1 MEDACLF
8 AIGGISF
15 FGAFAAE
22 KEKENGNLQ
31 EKEQG
36 KKKHC
41 QYASAP
47 FLKVGVRKRGV
58 TRNFG
63 AGFFDKKEMRQSAP
77 FGRT

>member
-1 MEDACLF
+1 MLSAEFPFSGL
-8 AIGGISF
+8 
-15 FGAFAAE
+15 FAAE

-41 QYASAP
+41 QCTSA
-47 FLKVGVRKRGV
+47 GVRKRGV
-58 TRNFG
+58 TRNFR
-63 AGFFDKKEMRQSAP
+63 AGFFDKKETRQSAP

>member
-1 MEDACLF
+1 MLSAEFPFSEL
-8 AIGGISF
+8 
-15 FGAFAAE
+15 FAAE

>member
-15 FGAFAAE
+15 FGAFCSGKGEGKRESPREGAEE
-22 KEKENGNLQ
+22 KE
-31 EKEQG
+31 
-36 KKKHC
+36 HC
-41 QYASAP
+41 QCASAP
-47 FLKVGVRKRGV
+47 FLKVGVRKRGM

-63 AGFFDKKEMRQSAP
+63 AGFFGKKETRQSAP